1 MMAYALAFGLP
12 DRIASIAPVAS
23 AALLG
28 FNEVPSF
35 PISIMEFHGTGDMY
49 FLINNTLILYSTFLL
64 NIYFQCVEYL
74 VTE

>member
-1 MMAYALAFGLP
+1 MMTYALAFGLP

-35 PISIMEFHGTGDMY
+35 PISIMEFHGTGEY
-49 FLINNTLILYSTFLL
+49 VFFSSILLLLYSTFLL
-64 NIYFQCVEYL
+64 NIYIFNVL
-74 VTE
+74 SI